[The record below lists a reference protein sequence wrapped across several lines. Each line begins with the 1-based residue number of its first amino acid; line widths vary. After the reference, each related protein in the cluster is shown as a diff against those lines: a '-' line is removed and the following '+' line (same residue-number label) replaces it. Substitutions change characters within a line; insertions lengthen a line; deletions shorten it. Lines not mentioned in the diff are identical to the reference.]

1 MLLPWLQACAAYCF
15 ITIPSLS
22 NTLERL
28 NLYLLS
34 GRVAVANGALTQ
46 GVVIV
51 MVISMLY
58 CQWYQVMHF
67 SRLQYLQ

>member
-1 MLLPWLQACAAYCF
+1 MLLLWLKACAAYCF
-15 ITIPSLS
+15 ITIPSLT
-22 NTLERL
+22 NILDRL

-51 MVISMLY
+51 TTIVTMCCNGI
-58 CQWYQVMHF
+58 
-67 SRLQYLQ
+67 R